1 MSLQLPMPDLRFK
14 LLKFI
19 KGLIAMIGKVIGY
32 SEFDRVGNNFLVRG
46 GISLMAAMSFF
57 ISASYQLAARSI
69 FDKVEL
75 EPKKMMLV
83 ATLLRRKYALTVI
96 EQLSDERPCWTE
108 MNKDYPV
115 ILQLDLLDFNF
126 SGICGRATDSGGYSI
141 RMGDEDLGLD
151 YKLGLLPRDEAI
163 LLVGTPD
170 SPGLPEIIIG
180 QTHGISGEPMKIFLN
195 PGWRMTKR
203 AYEDKILGH
212 YYFTHDSRVDELL
225 SE

>member
-19 KGLIAMIGKVIGY
+19 KELISMIGTRIGY

-46 GISLMAAMSFF
+46 GITLMAAMSCFV
-57 ISASYQLAARSI
+57 SASYKVAAGSI

-75 EPKKMMLV
+75 DQNKMMIV
-83 ATLLRRKYALTVI
+83 ATPLRRQYALRVI
-96 EQLSDERPCWTE
+96 EQLVDDRPCWTE
-108 MNKDYPV
+108 MNTEDPV
-115 ILQLDLLDFNF
+115 IVQLDLLTFDFT
-126 SGICGRATDSGGYSI
+126 GICGRATDSGGYSI

-151 YKLGLLPRDEAI
+151 YKLGLLPRDGEI
-163 LLVGTPD
+163 VLVGTPD
-170 SPGLPEIIIG
+170 SQGLPEIIIG
-180 QTHGISGEPMKIFLN
+180 QTHGIAGEAMKIFLK

-212 YYFTHDSRVDELL
+212 YYFTHDSSIDEFL